1 MIVISKPRVLIILL
15 IPMSVIVSL
24 LSFGAAPSAYGD
36 PHIKDPNLKVE
47 QVVSG
52 LASPTSMAFV
62 AADKIL
68 VLEKNSGNVLLVTN
82 GILQDR
88 PVLKLNVDHTTLTCC
103 RGLLGIAVENNLHSS
118 NKKVYLYLSESLP
131 NSSVRNRVYQYK
143 WNSDSLL
150 NPLRILDLPAT
161 PGPNHP
167 GGKLVIGKDGYLYTV
182 IGDLNNEGLL
192 QNIKGENIL
201 TDTSVII
208 KIDPTSRKAPEDNP
222 FFNLKPTHNAE
233 KYYGYGVRNSF
244 GLAIDPITGALW
256 DTENGDKDYD
266 EINYVAPGFNSGWR
280 KLMGPI
286 SKSEIERNELVHL
299 PNSKYI
305 DPAFNFSP
313 SLGVTGIEFLNS
325 SVLGPEYKNNIFVGD
340 INNGNLY
347 FFKVNSTRNGFDLS
361 QPNLSDLIANGKREL
376 SEISLGSGF
385 GGITDIKTGPDGSLY
400 ILTFDEE
407 KNGDGKIYRITKS

>member
-1 MIVISKPRVLIILL
+1 MYHEMKMLILL
-15 IPMSVIVSL
+15 ILMSVVLL
-24 LSFGAAPSAYGD
+24 LSLFGAANTYGD
-36 PHIKDPNLKVE
+36 PQIKDPNLKVE
-47 QVVSG
+47 QIVSG

-62 AADKIL
+62 EADKIL

-82 GILQDR
+82 GILQDK

-103 RGLLGIAVENNLHSS
+103 RGLLGIAVTNNHQSA

-131 NSSVRNRVYQYK
+131 NNSVRNRVYQYEL
-143 WNSDSLL
+143 SRDSLL
-150 NPLRILDLPAT
+150 NPIRILDLPAT

-182 IGDLNNEGLL
+182 IGDLNNEGFL
-192 QNIKGENIL
+192 QNIKGKGKNIL

-208 KIDPTSRKAPEDNP
+208 RTDPTNGKAPNDNP
-222 FFNLKPTHNAE
+222 FFNLEPTHNAK

-244 GLAIDPITGALW
+244 GLAIDPVTGALW

-286 SKSEIERNELVHL
+286 SKSEIARNELTHL

-325 SVLGPEYKNNIFVGD
+325 SVLGPEYQNNIFVGD
-340 INNGNLY
+340 IDNGNLY
-347 FFKVNSTRNGFDLS
+347 FFKVNSTRNGLDLS
-361 QPNLSDLIANGKREL
+361 QPNLSDLIANGKGEL
-376 SEISLGSGF
+376 SEISLGTGF

-400 ILTFDEE
+400 ILTFDED
-407 KNGDGKIYRITKS
+407 KNGDGKIYRITRS

>member
-1 MIVISKPRVLIILL
+1 MIITMYPKMKMLILL
-15 IPMSVIVSL
+15 ILISGVL
-24 LSFGAAPSAYGD
+24 LFSSGAASTYGD
-36 PHIKDPNLKVE
+36 PQIKDPNIKVE

-52 LASPTSMAFV
+52 LDSPTSMAFV
-62 AADKIL
+62 EADKIL
-68 VLEKNSGNVLLVTN
+68 VLEKNSGNVLLVTS
-82 GILQDR
+82 GILQDK

-103 RGLLGIAVENNLHSS
+103 RGLLGIAVANYPQST

-131 NSSVRNRVYQYK
+131 NSSVRNRVYQYE
-143 WNSDSLL
+143 WNGDSLL
-150 NPLRILDLPAT
+150 NPIRILDLPAT

-167 GGKLVIGKDGYLYTV
+167 GGKLVIGKDGYLYSV

-192 QNIKGENIL
+192 QNIKGENTL

-208 KIDPTSRKAPEDNP
+208 RIDPTNGKAPEDNP

-286 SKSEIERNELVHL
+286 SKSEIEKNELMNL

-305 DPAFNFSP
+305 DPAFSFSP

-325 SVLGPEYKNNIFVGD
+325 SVLGPQYKNNIFVGD

-347 FFKVNSTRNGFDLS
+347 FFKVNSTRNGLDLS

-376 SEISLGSGF
+376 SEISLGTGF
-385 GGITDIKTGPDGSLY
+385 EGITDIKTGPDGSLY
-400 ILTFDEE
+400 ILTFDEA
-407 KNGDGKIYRITKS
+407 KNGDGKIYRIARS